1 MIHMTSLQNTAH
13 IFKSASSNG
22 GIHILARGYS
32 TMFVIYNTVLVN
44 RSMSVNK
51 DALFLCLPR

>member
-1 MIHMTSLQNTAH
+1 MTSLQNTAH

-32 TMFVIYNTVLVN
+32 TMFVIYNTVIVN